1 MVMVVVV
8 VVRGLAAAEVEVVLR
23 LGGRAHHQPRPAALL
38 TLVPGLLRVRGLRQL
53 RRDWGA
59 GRGRGVRR
67 LRGDGRAQAEARV
80 QGLQQVRRVQRGG
93 CSARRPRRG
102 RKYSFD
108 RSQGTASLPAR
119 PRHPLSRT
127 QAPDSGQAGKARQ
140 QSGEM
145 QLVN

>member
-1 MVMVVVV
+1 MVVVRV
-8 VVRGLAAAEVEVVLR
+8 VMLLVAAEVEVVLR
-23 LGGRAHHQPRPAALL
+23 LGGRGHHQPRPAALL
-38 TLVPGLLRVRGLRQL
+38 TQVPGLLRVRGLRQL

-119 PRHPLSRT
+119 PRHPPFPHSGTGQRT
-127 QAPDSGQAGKARQ
+127 VVRPGKLGSSPAKCN
-140 QSGEM
+140 
-145 QLVN
+145 L

>member
-1 MVMVVVV
+1 MLLV
-8 VVRGLAAAEVEVVLR
+8 AAEVEVVLR
-23 LGGRAHHQPRPAALL
+23 LGCRGHHQPRPAALL

-119 PRHPLSRT
+119 PRHPPFPHSGTGQRT
-127 QAPDSGQAGKARQ
+127 AVRPGKLGSSPAKCN
-140 QSGEM
+140 
-145 QLVN
+145 L